1 MTILKSLV
9 SNMRIKNW
17 NKFQHFKDRRPPWVK
32 LYRDILDDV
41 EWFELDATSSKALVM
56 FWLIASEYDGELPDA
71 KTLAFR
77 LRTTESAIKTICS
90 KLNHW
95 LEQDDIVMTSNGYQ
109 VVIPETERET
119 ETYTETETDSFT
131 EFWNKYPKKVGK
143 DKALSAW
150 KKKSP
155 KLKDVL
161 FALTWQIES
170 QQWQKGYIPNP
181 ATYLNEGR
189 WQDEQPVTDLMPF

>member
-1 MTILKSLV
+1 MTTLKSLV

-77 LRTTESAIKTICS
+77 LRTTESSIKTICS

-95 LEQDDIVMTSNGYQ
+95 LEQDDIVTTSSGYQ
-109 VVIPETERET
+109 VVIPETEREI

-131 EFWNKYPKKVGK
+131 EFWSKYPKKVGK

-155 KLKDVL
+155 KLNDVL

-189 WQDEQPVTDLMPF
+189 WQDEQPVTDLSPF

>member
-1 MTILKSLV
+1 
-9 SNMRIKNW
+9 MRIKNW

-119 ETYTETETDSFT
+119 EAYTETETDSFT
-131 EFWNKYPKKVGK
+131 EFWSKYPKKVGK

-155 KLKDVL
+155 KLNDVL

-189 WQDEQPVTDLMPF
+189 WQDEQPVTDLTPF

>member
-1 MTILKSLV
+1 MISLRKAV

-95 LEQDDIVMTSNGYQ
+95 LEQDDIVMTSDGYQ

-131 EFWNKYPKKVGK
+131 EFWSKYPKKVGK

-155 KLKDVL
+155 KLNDVL

>member
-1 MTILKSLV
+1 
-9 SNMRIKNW
+9 MRIKNW

-95 LEQDDIVMTSNGYQ
+95 LEQDDIVMTSDGYQ

-155 KLKDVL
+155 KLNDVL

>member
-95 LEQDDIVMTSNGYQ
+95 LEQDDIVTTSSGYQ

-155 KLKDVL
+155 KLNDVL

-189 WQDEQPVTDLMPF
+189 WQDEQPVTDLSPF

>member
-1 MTILKSLV
+1 
-9 SNMRIKNW
+9 MRIKNW

-95 LEQDDIVMTSNGYQ
+95 LEQDDIIMLSEEYQ
-109 VVIPETERET
+109 LVIPETERET
-119 ETYTETETDSFT
+119 ETYTEIETDSFT

-155 KLKDVL
+155 KLNDVL

-189 WQDEQPVTDLMPF
+189 WQDEQPVTDLSPF

>member
-1 MTILKSLV
+1 MISLRKAV

-95 LEQDDIVMTSNGYQ
+95 LEQDDIVMTSDGYQ

-155 KLKDVL
+155 KLNDVL

>member
-1 MTILKSLV
+1 
-9 SNMRIKNW
+9 MRIKNW

-32 LYRDILDDV
+32 LYRDLLDDV

-56 FWLIASEYDGELPDA
+56 FWLIASEYDGELPDD

-90 KLNHW
+90 KLSHW
-95 LEQDDIVMTSNGYQ
+95 LEQDDIIMISNGYQ

-131 EFWNKYPKKVGK
+131 EFWKRYPKKIGK
-143 DKALSAW
+143 DKAFASW
-150 KKKSP
+150 KKKDP
-155 KLKDVL
+155 KLDDVL
-161 FALTWQIES
+161 FALSWQIDCE
-170 QQWQKGYIPNP
+170 QWRKGYIPNP

-189 WQDEQPVTDLMPF
+189 WQDEQPVTDLTPF